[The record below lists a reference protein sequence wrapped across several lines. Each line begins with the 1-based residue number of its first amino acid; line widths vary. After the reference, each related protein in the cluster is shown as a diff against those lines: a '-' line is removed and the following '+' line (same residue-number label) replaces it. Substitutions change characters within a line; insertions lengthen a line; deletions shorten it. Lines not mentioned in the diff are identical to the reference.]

1 MSNQIVQKAQR
12 NVKRRKILDRLHKKG
27 YTFFIRN
34 LTRVKRELTMQ
45 KRMSLEEISEE
56 INISRTTIY
65 KVINNKGYVT
75 ENTRKKV
82 EKALEK
88 YHYVPNYNARDLARN
103 REYIIGYVGIL
114 HLSPYFARTAV
125 KGLERAQEE
134 FRDHGLKLVIR
145 ESEFLEPEKQPEQLQ
160 ELYDEGIRNI
170 IIAVAKSSV
179 VRDKVNEL
187 RGLGCNIVYLNRYV
201 EEEHRIYVGP
211 DYYQSGRVAGE
222 LMGKLLPGGGQIL
235 VLLTNSMEIDSAVK
249 DRCEGFIQESGKY
262 QGLEIVSVVE
272 NINSDRQAVECVEDY
287 MKEYPNLAGI
297 YDVSYKL
304 ASVAEMVWNKGIGG
318 SIRLIGFDCYEE
330 VVPYL
335 RNSTVDAVVS
345 QDLVGQAYLAAKSLF
360 EQMCYGR
367 EFEKKDHYAKLGIV
381 MSTNVDYYG
390 DY

>member
-1 MSNQIVQKAQR
+1 MSKQIVQKVQR

-27 YTFFIRN
+27 YTQFIRN

-75 ENTRKKV
+75 EKTKKKV

-145 ESEFLEPEKQPEQLQ
+145 ESEFLEPEKQLEQLQ

-187 RGLGCNIVYLNRYV
+187 RGLGCNIVYLSRYV

-318 SIRLIGFDCYEE
+318 SICLIGFDCYEE

>member
-1 MSNQIVQKAQR
+1 M
-12 NVKRRKILDRLHKKG
+12 HKKD
-27 YTFFIRN
+27 YTHPIRN

-75 ENTRKKV
+75 EKTRKKV

-134 FRDHGLKLVIR
+134 FRDHGLKLEIR
-145 ESEFLEPEKQPEQLQ
+145 ESEFLEPEKQLEHLQ

-170 IIAVAKSSV
+170 IIAAAMSSV
-179 VRDKVNEL
+179 IREKINQL
-187 RGLGCNIVYLNRYV
+187 RAQGCNIVYLSRYV

-211 DYYQSGRVAGE
+211 DYFQSGRVAGE
-222 LMGKLLPGGGQIL
+222 LMGKLLPEGGKVL

-249 DRCEGFIQESGKY
+249 DRCEGFVQESAKY
-262 QGLEIVSVVE
+262 PGIEIVSIVE
-272 NINSDRQAVECVEDY
+272 NINSDKQAVECVEEY
-287 MKEYPNLAGI
+287 MRAYPELIGI

-304 ASVAEMVWNKGIGG
+304 ASVAEMLCTKGIGD

-335 RNSTVDAVVS
+335 KNSTVDAVVS
-345 QDLVGQAYLAAKSLF
+345 QDLVGQAYFAAKSLF
-360 EQMCYGR
+360 EQMCYSR
-367 EFEKKDHYAKLGIV
+367 AFEEKDHYAKLGIV
-381 MSTNVDYYG
+381 MSTNVEYYEDY
-390 DY
+390 

>member
-1 MSNQIVQKAQR
+1 
-12 NVKRRKILDRLHKKG
+12 
-27 YTFFIRN
+27 
-34 LTRVKRELTMQ
+34 MQ

-75 ENTRKKV
+75 EKTRKKV

-145 ESEFLEPEKQPEQLQ
+145 ESEFLEPEKQIMHLQ
-160 ELYDEGIRNI
+160 ELYDEGIRNF
-170 IIAVAKSSV
+170 IIAVAMSSV
-179 VRDKVNEL
+179 IREKVSEL
-187 RGLGCNIVYLNRYV
+187 KVKGCNVVYLNRYV
-201 EEEHRIYVGP
+201 EEEGRIYVGP
-211 DYYQSGRVAGE
+211 DYFQSGRVAGE
-222 LMGKLLPGGGQIL
+222 LMGKLLLKGRIL
-235 VLLTNSMEIDSAVK
+235 ILLTNNMEIDSAVK
-249 DRCEGFIQESGKY
+249 DRCEGFIQESAKY
-262 QGLEIVSVVE
+262 PGLEIVSVVQ
-272 NINSDRQAVECVEDY
+272 NINSDAQAVECVSEFIR
-287 MKEYPNLAGI
+287 KYPDLAGI

-304 ASVAEMVWNKGIGG
+304 ASIAEMFWKRELSDN
-318 SIRLIGFDCYEE
+318 IRLIGFDCYEE
-330 VVPYL
+330 IVPYL
-335 RNSTVDAVVS
+335 KNSTVDAVVS
-345 QDLVGQAYLAAKSLF
+345 QDLVGQAYFAAKSLF
-360 EQMCYGR
+360 SQMCYGR
-367 EFEKKDHYAKLGIV
+367 LFEEKDYYAKLGIV